1 MAEPRPP
8 LFFLIQLVFVVLP
21 YALFTSSLSATVPAP
36 TIDTPLP
43 SPSPVTKPVPSPS
56 PSPSPVVKSKPSP
69 SSSSTLD
76 PKQFTALQSLNIP
89 LGKDPCAFPSP
100 NNATLCDSSKPFRH
114 LLSLHLINC
123 SDDVEMSATA
133 LKSLTTLKDLGFFNC
148 PIQPIRLPSALAS
161 SLTSFAC
168 IKSLRTLTGIWLS
181 RLQNL
186 TRLTVSGVT
195 INASGPAIILS
206 NMKHLTSVTITSTN
220 LTGFLPKK
228 WHLNITSIDLS
239 GNRLR
244 GRVPV
249 SITRLS
255 ELHYLNLS
263 SNQLSGEVPSTLG
276 DLLSLRNLSLAGN
289 SLSGQ
294 VPESLSAMPF
304 LVHLD
309 LSSNQLNGTL
319 PRFLSEM
326 KHLKYLN
333 LERNNFQ
340 GVMPFNVSFIQ
351 RLAVFKV
358 GENSNLCYNHSTFSP
373 KLKLGLAPCDK
384 DGFPVSPPP
393 ARSSDSSSDATDDS
407 DDTDYSD
414 PPRKENHR
422 HGPNKVVLGVVI
434 ALASIVFIIIF
445 LVLLS
450 KWCG

>member
-1 MAEPRPP
+1 MALPNQP
-8 LFFLIQLVFVVLP
+8 FFLILVLVILL
-21 YALFTSSLSATVPAP
+21 YSIANSALSATTPP
-36 TIDTPLP
+36 LTIFPPL
-43 SPSPVTKPVPSPS
+43 
-56 PSPSPVVKSKPSP
+56 PSP

-76 PKQFTALQSLNIP
+76 PKQFTALLSLNIP

-100 NNATLCDSSKPFRH
+100 NNATLCDSSKPFRR
-114 LLSLHLINC
+114 LVSLHLIDC
-123 SDDVEMSATA
+123 SDEVEMSATA
-133 LKSLTTLKDLGFFNC
+133 LKSLTTLKDLSFFNC
-148 PIQPIRLPSALAS
+148 PIQPIRLPSDLAS
-161 SLTSFAC
+161 SLTSFTC
-168 IKSLRTLTGIWLS
+168 IKSLRSLTGVWLS

-186 TRLTVSGVT
+186 MHLTVSGVT

-206 NMKHLTSVTITSTN
+206 NMEHLTSVTITSTN

-228 WHLNITSIDLS
+228 WPLNITFIDLS
-239 GNRLR
+239 DNRLR
-244 GRVPV
+244 GRVPI

-255 ELHYLNLS
+255 ELQYLNLS
-263 SNQLSGEVPSTLG
+263 SNQLSGQLPSTLG
-276 DLLSLRNLSLAGN
+276 DLISLRILTLAGN

-309 LSSNQLNGTL
+309 LSSNQLNGTV

-340 GVMPFNVSFIQ
+340 GVMPFNVSFIK

-358 GENSNLCYNHSTFSP
+358 GKNSNLCYNHSTFSP
-373 KLKLGLAPCDK
+373 KLMLGLAPCDRY
-384 DGFPVSPPP
+384 GLPVSPPP
-393 ARSSDSSSDATDDS
+393 DRSLSDDADNS
-407 DDTDYSD
+407 DDTDYND
-414 PPRKENHR
+414 PPSKEEHR

-434 ALASIVFIIIF
+434 ALASLVFIIIF

-450 KWCG
+450 KCCG